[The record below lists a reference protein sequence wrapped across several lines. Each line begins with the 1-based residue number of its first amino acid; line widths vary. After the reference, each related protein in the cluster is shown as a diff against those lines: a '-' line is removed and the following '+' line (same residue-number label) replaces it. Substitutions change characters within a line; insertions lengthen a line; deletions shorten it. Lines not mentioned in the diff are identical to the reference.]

1 MKPNLSENYVIF
13 DYNLKDHFKIEGKNN
28 EFKNT
33 DYVVEYYVKNKYQF
47 SAKFVANPG
56 LCNVSINGC
65 QFLANKIKIFTL
77 FGKKRKTIRQT
88 NRSGSL
94 KSSIGSVD
102 TENIYTPAEKLAA
115 SNPKLAAA
123 PEASK
128 LEVTKLKDS
137 KTKASKPGTIKAMDF
152 DALMNKQMEQ
162 FRNIMIISP
171 QQIVS
176 RLEQMWTQSEDRLD
190 KIEDEFS
197 SLLPAERINIKKV
210 LLKN

>member
-1 MKPNLSENYVIF
+1 M
-13 DYNLKDHFKIEGKNN
+13 
-28 EFKNT
+28 
-33 DYVVEYYVKNKYQF
+33 
-47 SAKFVANPG
+47 AK
-56 LCNVSINGC
+56 
-65 QFLANKIKIFTL
+65 K
-77 FGKKRKTIRQT
+77 GKKRKTIRQT
-88 NRSGSL
+88 NRNGSL

-102 TENIYTPAEKLAA
+102 TENSYTPAEAPPTRLQNTGQKKITTTPQKLAA

-128 LEVTKLKDS
+128 LEVTKLKVS
-137 KTKASKPGTIKAMDF
+137 KTKASKPGTIKGQNWSKKNCGGAMDF

-197 SLLPAERINIKKV
+197 SLIPAERFKEV
-210 LLKN
+210 ERRVALKN